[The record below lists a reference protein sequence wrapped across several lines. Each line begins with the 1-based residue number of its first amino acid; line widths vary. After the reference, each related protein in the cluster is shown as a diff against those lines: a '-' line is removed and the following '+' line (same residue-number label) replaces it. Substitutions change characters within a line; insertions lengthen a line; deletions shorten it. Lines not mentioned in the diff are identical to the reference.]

1 MLINKNNTRSI
12 ALLIDGDNAQS
23 TTIKKTITEISQ
35 YGVVTIRRIYGDWTE
50 PNMQSWKNVLHA
62 YAIQP
67 IQQFRIVNG
76 KNTTDSAMIID
87 AMDILHAKNISGFC
101 IVSSDSD
108 FTRLATRIRE
118 NRLFVIG
125 VGRKTTPIPFKNA
138 CSHFIT
144 TETLM
149 TPPQVIPTITGSS
162 PLPVEKLPEPV
173 KTPTVLPS
181 VAKLP
186 VPPPAPI
193 ITKQSQP
200 TQLTQAQKTLPKKQQ
215 ETLLKLFKQ
224 AFAESDLNDGWVQI
238 NKLGSTLRQCD
249 KTFNPKIYGS
259 STLTKLIQSYPEWF
273 NTRGKGHNLTI
284 SLKI

>member
-23 TTIKKTITEISQ
+23 TTIKKIITEISQ
-35 YGVVTIRRIYGDWTE
+35 YGVITIRRIYGDWTE
-50 PNMQSWKNVLHA
+50 ANMQSWKNVLHA

-149 TPPQVIPTITGSS
+149 TTA
-162 PLPVEKLPEPV
+162 
-173 KTPTVLPS
+173 
-181 VAKLP
+181 VAH
-186 VPPPAPI
+186 VPPPVAKSP
-193 ITKQSQP
+193 TPPAKQP
-200 TQLTQAQKTLPKKQQ
+200 AKTLNADQQ
-215 ETLLKLFKQ
+215 VALLKLFKQ
-224 AFAESDLNDGWVQI
+224 AFTKINAPDGWVAVGM
-238 NKLGSTLRQCD
+238 LGSQLRQCD
-249 KTFNPKIYGS
+249 ASFTSKKYGS
-259 STLTKLIQSYPEWF
+259 STLSKLVKSYPEWF
-273 NTRGKGHNLTI
+273 QTRGSSSSLTI
-284 SLKI
+284 RIKI